1 MMLGVVSGSSFHAD
15 FIFGSHDARM
25 ETLGAPELLIV
36 LLLAL
41 LFFGAN
47 KLPDIGK
54 GLGSAIRSFKAGL
67 RDDPEPLEPKPI
79 SGDKQ

>member
-1 MMLGVVSGSSFHAD
+1 
-15 FIFGSHDARM
+15 M
-25 ETLGAPELLIV
+25 ETLGAPELLII

-47 KLPDIGK
+47 KLPEIGK
-54 GLGSAIRSFKAGL
+54 GLGSAIRGFKSGL

-79 SGDKQ
+79 SSDKQ

>member
-1 MMLGVVSGSSFHAD
+1 
-15 FIFGSHDARM
+15 M

-47 KLPDIGK
+47 KLPEIGT
-54 GLGSAIRSFKAGL
+54 GLGTAIRSFRSGL
-67 RDDPEPLEPKPI
+67 KDDETT
-79 SGDKQ
+79 SSDHR